1 MCQNDL
7 HLPIKRKIAASQ
19 PLAQILVNGGLADAK
34 GGGGRAD
41 GRLMLDHVH
50 SQIAG
55 SLLDGFVHKTN
66 LPKVDAGRGGAY
78 QAVRPKQNMRARG
91 AFMTCL
97 TAKTV
102 V

>member
-1 MCQNDL
+1 MPFCFVMRQNDL

-50 SQIAG
+50 SQNRICA
-55 SLLDGFVHKTN
+55 H
-66 LPKVDAGRGGAY
+66 AGR
-78 QAVRPKQNMRARG
+78 
-91 AFMTCL
+91 L
-97 TAKTV
+97 
-102 V
+102 